1 MTTRKN
7 CWKWPSTKLGLSARA
22 YGRVLKVGRTIADLA
37 GTEEIQPA
45 HVAEAAD
52 QFDGTPLTGNGSFFR
67 QSQYRNYSCRLTLVM
82 LNSGKMVPKK
92 VFFTKGVGV
101 HKEKLASFEMALR
114 VAGLAHCN
122 LVLVSSI
129 YPPGCKIIP
138 KEEGLKLLR
147 PGEIVFAVYD
157 RESYNEPNR
166 LIAASVGL
174 AIPADSSM
182 HGYLSEH
189 HSFGETDE
197 KAGEYAEDLAA
208 SMLATTLGIEF
219 NPELDWDEREQIFK
233 MSGKIVRTTN
243 ITQSAVG
250 NKDGLWTTVF
260 AAAVFIN
267 DDNLIEIGK
276 SAIVNAQGSVQEEVL
291 KKTIESQ
298 LRNAEAHDKLAQ
310 RLKEPTKTGSEQTRL
325 LSSTRKSFS

>member
-1 MTTRKN
+1 
-7 CWKWPSTKLGLSARA
+7 
-22 YGRVLKVGRTIADLA
+22 
-37 GTEEIQPA
+37 
-45 HVAEAAD
+45 
-52 QFDGTPLTGNGSFFR
+52 
-67 QSQYRNYSCRLTLVM
+67 
-82 LNSGKMVPKK
+82 MVPKK
-92 VFFTKGVGV
+92 IFFTRGVGV

-138 KEEGLKLLR
+138 KDEGLKQLR

-157 RESYNEPNR
+157 RESNNEPNR
-166 LIAASVGL
+166 LSAASVGL
-174 AIPADSSM
+174 AIPADPSM

-219 NPELDWDEREQIFK
+219 NPDLDWDEREQLFK
-233 MSGKIVRTTN
+233 MSGKIVRTSN

-260 AAAVFIN
+260 AAGVFIN
-267 DDNLIEIGK
+267 DEAMTSETEDAAVVG
-276 SAIVNAQGSVQEEVL
+276 ARGSLQEEVL
-291 KKTIESQ
+291 KQSLQ
-298 LRNAEAHDKLAQ
+298 GQARNAGAAEKALRRNGDPVPQ
-310 RLKEPTKTGSEQTRL
+310 MPLKVLLPLKKT
-325 LSSTRKSFS
+325 LS

>member
-1 MTTRKN
+1 
-7 CWKWPSTKLGLSARA
+7 
-22 YGRVLKVGRTIADLA
+22 VLNFK
-37 GTEEIQPA
+37 
-45 HVAEAAD
+45 
-52 QFDGTPLTGNGSFFR
+52 
-67 QSQYRNYSCRLTLVM
+67 M
-82 LNSGKMVPKK
+82 MVPKK
-92 VFFTKGVGV
+92 MFYTKGVGV

-114 VAGLAHCN
+114 MAGLAHCN

-129 YPPGCKIIP
+129 YPPGCKIIS

-157 RESYNEPNR
+157 RESNNEPNR
-166 LIAASVGL
+166 LVAASVGV

-189 HSFGETDE
+189 HAFGETDE

-219 NPELDWDEREQIFK
+219 DPEMDWDEREQIFK
-233 MSGKIVRTTN
+233 MSGKIVRTAN

-267 DDNLIEIGK
+267 DDSVPFDAGK
-276 SAIVNAQGSVQEEVL
+276 SATVSSKTPLQEEILTQAAFGQSKNAQVND
-291 KKTIESQ
+291 KPANRQ
-298 LRNAEAHDKLAQ
+298 LAKVNNE
-310 RLKEPTKTGSEQTRL
+310 
-325 LSSTRKSFS
+325 

>member
-1 MTTRKN
+1 
-7 CWKWPSTKLGLSARA
+7 
-22 YGRVLKVGRTIADLA
+22 
-37 GTEEIQPA
+37 
-45 HVAEAAD
+45 
-52 QFDGTPLTGNGSFFR
+52 
-67 QSQYRNYSCRLTLVM
+67 
-82 LNSGKMVPKK
+82 MVPKK

-101 HKEKLASFEMALR
+101 HREKLASFELAMRAAG
-114 VAGLAHCN
+114 VAYCN

-129 YPPGCKIIP
+129 YPPGCKIIS
-138 KEEGLKLLR
+138 KEEGLKLLQ

-157 RESYNEPNR
+157 RESNNEPNR
-166 LIAASVGL
+166 LVAASVGL
-174 AIPADSSM
+174 AIPADPTM

-219 NPELDWDEREQIFK
+219 DPELDWDEREHLFK
-233 MSGKIVRTTN
+233 MSGKIVRTSN

-267 DDNLIEIGK
+267 DDAGK
-276 SAIVNAQGSVQEEVL
+276 AEVENTFYTGVSKLDEVSKQLPVPHDPTTRDHETTAKRDTVGSDAKTARGAQVTRENYPNA
-291 KKTIESQ
+291 
-298 LRNAEAHDKLAQ
+298 AHDQQEIIKAVHRGAQARVEPLPRGKDSSAPAEDALAKGGRP
-310 RLKEPTKTGSEQTRL
+310 RLPKPV
-325 LSSTRKSFS
+325 

>member
-1 MTTRKN
+1 M
-7 CWKWPSTKLGLSARA
+7 
-22 YGRVLKVGRTIADLA
+22 I
-37 GTEEIQPA
+37 
-45 HVAEAAD
+45 
-52 QFDGTPLTGNGSFFR
+52 
-67 QSQYRNYSCRLTLVM
+67 
-82 LNSGKMVPKK
+82 PKK
-92 VFFTKGVGV
+92 MFLTKGVGV

-114 VAGLAHCN
+114 AAGLAHCN

-157 RESYNEPNR
+157 RESTNEPNR
-166 LIAASVGL
+166 LIAGSVGL

-233 MSGKIVRTTN
+233 MSGKIVRTAN

-260 AAAVFIN
+260 AAAAFIN
-267 DDNLIEIGK
+267 DDTVPGDNSK
-276 SAIVNAQGSVQEEVL
+276 SLATGSKVPLQEEVL
-291 KKTIESQ
+291 RETLAGHLNKIETQ
-298 LRNAEAHDKLAQ
+298 DQRAQIHKELIKAEI
-310 RLKEPTKTGSEQTRL
+310 EPGRSIQQA
-325 LSSTRKSFS
+325 RKRPS

>member
-1 MTTRKN
+1 
-7 CWKWPSTKLGLSARA
+7 
-22 YGRVLKVGRTIADLA
+22 
-37 GTEEIQPA
+37 
-45 HVAEAAD
+45 
-52 QFDGTPLTGNGSFFR
+52 
-67 QSQYRNYSCRLTLVM
+67 
-82 LNSGKMVPKK
+82 MVPKK

-129 YPPGCKIIP
+129 YPPGCKIIS

-157 RESYNEPNR
+157 RESNNEPNR
-166 LIAASVGL
+166 LIAASVGF

-250 NKDGLWTTVF
+250 NKEGLWTTVF

-267 DDNLIEIGK
+267 DDNLSIEAGK
-276 SAIVNAQGSVQEEVL
+276 SVNSKTSLQDEIVRQTFEG
-291 KKTIESQ
+291 Q
-298 LRNAEAHDKLAQ
+298 LNNTDAHDKVAQ
-310 RLKEPTKTGSEQTRL
+310 RQKEAANSASEQPRL
-325 LSSTRKSFS
+325 VSSARKSA

>member
-1 MTTRKN
+1 MAKEKAGGFSRQDAKEQIGVDQCCALRVIVAPSFSNSAAESACSAVILFVDGNFIVGSSLSCYTR
-7 CWKWPSTKLGLSARA
+7 
-22 YGRVLKVGRTIADLA
+22 
-37 GTEEIQPA
+37 Q
-45 HVAEAAD
+45 H
-52 QFDGTPLTGNGSFFR
+52 
-67 QSQYRNYSCRLTLVM
+67 
-82 LNSGKMVPKK
+82 MVPNK
-92 VFFTKGVGV
+92 VFFTKGAGI
-101 HKEKLASFEMALR
+101 HKERLASFEMALR

-157 RESYNEPNR
+157 RESNNEPNR
-166 LIAASVGL
+166 LSAASVGM
-174 AIPADSSM
+174 AVPADSSM

-208 SMLATTLGIEF
+208 TMLATTLGIEF
-219 NPELDWDEREQIFK
+219 DPELDWDEREQIFK

-267 DDNLIEIGK
+267 DNHLAVETTNATAANDKGPLQEQVLTQTLEGQLKNTPAHEQLTHRYKEAAK
-276 SAIVNAQGSVQEEVL
+276 SAI
-291 KKTIESQ
+291 
-298 LRNAEAHDKLAQ
+298 
-310 RLKEPTKTGSEQTRL
+310 EPARVV
-325 LSSTRKSFS
+325 SSARKNL

>member
-1 MTTRKN
+1 
-7 CWKWPSTKLGLSARA
+7 
-22 YGRVLKVGRTIADLA
+22 
-37 GTEEIQPA
+37 
-45 HVAEAAD
+45 
-52 QFDGTPLTGNGSFFR
+52 
-67 QSQYRNYSCRLTLVM
+67 M
-82 LNSGKMVPKK
+82 LNFSKMVPKK

-101 HKEKLASFEMALR
+101 HRERLASFEMALR

-129 YPPGCKIIP
+129 YPPGCKTIP

-157 RESYNEPNR
+157 RESNNEPNR
-166 LIAASVGL
+166 LSAASVGL
-174 AIPADSSM
+174 AIPADPSM

-197 KAGEYAEDLAA
+197 KAGDYAEDLAA

-267 DDNLIEIGK
+267 DDTLPVETGK
-276 SAIVNAQGSVQEEVL
+276 SVAVDNKELLQEAVL
-291 KKTIESQ
+291 QQTLESQ
-298 LRNAEAHDKLAQ
+298 LKNTETPDRLALRNKEATQPGIEQSRFVPSA
-310 RLKEPTKTGSEQTRL
+310 RKT
-325 LSSTRKSFS
+325 LS